1 MSEFENNTNTVAPT
15 VSAPEIGSGRYP
27 LGGENADQ
35 QPIPETGKDGIIG
48 AIMTHG
54 MMFGLGY
61 GAGQVTERHRAH
73 KEAKKQKKE
82 EKAAE
87 KAAKPKKRIHFQ
99 LPWSV
104 EEYVE
109 VPAEEVKKGEEAKVE
124 TSEAKAE

>member
-1 MSEFENNTNTVAPT
+1 MSEINTNTTVAPT
-15 VSAPEIGSGRYP
+15 VSAPEIGSGTNSFN
-27 LGGENADQ
+27 GENANQ

-73 KEAKKQKKE
+73 KDAKRQKKE

-109 VPAEEVKKGEEAKVE
+109 VPAEEVKKGEDTKEQP
-124 TSEAKAE
+124 TEAKAE